1 MSDNHIRFLAE
12 PGLLGLSG
20 SGLAVFTFGE
30 DITPDS
36 DELGPDVCYCGD
48 PDCWHWGPSYRG
60 YLFCRP
66 CGEHHRPPECAID
79 EHGHALAPDGTP
91 WKDMP

>member
-48 PDCWHWGPSYRG
+48 PDCWHWGPS
-60 YLFCRP
+60 
-66 CGEHHRPPECAID
+66 D